1 VIVLGMLQS
10 GLLWAA
16 ALGVCVTG
24 CGAALPAAQI
34 QCRLAALEVL
44 PEDPMQVTVYDAVDV
59 VERLRACSAPKDGGV
74 P

>member
-1 VIVLGMLQS
+1 MLQS

-24 CGAALPAAQI
+24 CTAAELAQNR
-34 QCRLAALEVL
+34 CRLDALRGF
-44 PEDPMQVTVYDAVDV
+44 PEDPQEVTFYAGADLA
-59 VERLRACSAPKDGGV
+59 ERLQACKTATPDGGN

>member
-1 VIVLGMLQS
+1 MLQS

-24 CGAALPAAQI
+24 CTASELAQNR
-34 QCRLAALEVL
+34 CRLDALQGF
-44 PEDPMQVTVYDAVDV
+44 PEDPAEVTFYAGEELA
-59 VERLRACSAPKDGGV
+59 ERLEACKAPDAGT

>member
-1 VIVLGMLQS
+1 MLQS

-24 CGAALPAAQI
+24 CGATQLARNE
-34 QCRLAALEVL
+34 CRLAALEGF
-44 PEDPMQVTVYDAVDV
+44 PEDPREVTFYAGADLA
-59 VERLRACSAPKDGGV
+59 ERLEACKAPVSGPDAGK